1 MPNTPEHPVTFWSTY
16 KHQVSRP
23 TAFEKT
29 CKTFDAMKHPE
40 RPIASSMI
48 GGVAGGIV
56 GTLLFFTKPIT
67 SLAVASKDYA
77 TRQSID
83 DESIKAAK
91 TLFSKDYEQL
101 NDSELIALNTC
112 INMLRLAC
120 KNPKSHASQSIINL
134 IQAIQPEDKEEVIQQ
149 IHKQLFNQFKTFF
162 NDSKDQHMGKN
173 LYKITA
179 DCIRSSLEAN
189 NTRPRHSHA

>member
-1 MPNTPEHPVTFWSTY
+1 MPNTPEDSVTFWSTY

-67 SLAVASKDYA
+67 SLAVASKDYI
-77 TRQSID
+77 TRQSIE

-91 TLFSKDYEQL
+91 ALFSKDYEQL
-101 NDSELIALNTC
+101 NDSELLALKTC
-112 INMLRLAC
+112 INMLRYEC

-134 IQAIQPEDKEEVIQQ
+134 IQEIQPEDKKEVIEQT
-149 IHKQLFNQFKTFF
+149 HKQLFNQLKTLF
-162 NDSKDQHMGKN
+162 NDSKDQHRGKK
-173 LYKITA
+173 LYRMTA
-179 DCIRSSLEAN
+179 NSIRSSLDAN
-189 NTRPRHSHA
+189 NTCSRHPHA

>member
-1 MPNTPEHPVTFWSTY
+1 MPNTPEHSVTFWSTY

-91 TLFSKDYEQL
+91 
-101 NDSELIALNTC
+101 A
-112 INMLRLAC
+112 
-120 KNPKSHASQSIINL
+120 PKERQSR
-134 IQAIQPEDKEEVIQQ
+134 
-149 IHKQLFNQFKTFF
+149 QFFGRVKLKAKT
-162 NDSKDQHMGKN
+162 M
-173 LYKITA
+173 KITDMTIA
-179 DCIRSSLEAN
+179 VSQ
-189 NTRPRHSHA
+189 

>member
-1 MPNTPEHPVTFWSTY
+1 MPNTPEHSVTFWSTY

-23 TAFEKT
+23 TALEKT
-29 CKTFDAMKHPE
+29 CETFDAMKHPE
-40 RPIASSMI
+40 RPIASSI
-48 GGVAGGIV
+48 LGGVAGGIV

-91 TLFSKDYEQL
+91 ALFSKDYDQL
-101 NDSELIALNTC
+101 NGSELLALDTC
-112 INMLRLAC
+112 INLLRLAC
-120 KNPKSHASQSIINL
+120 KNPKSHTSQSIITM
-134 IQAIQPEDKEEVIQQ
+134 IQAIQPNDTVSSTNTAHE
-149 IHKQLFNQFKTFF
+149 QLFNQLKTFF

-173 LYKITA
+173 LYRMTA
-179 DCIRSSLEAN
+179 ISIKSSLDAN
-189 NTRPRHSHA
+189 NTCSRHPHA

>member
-1 MPNTPEHPVTFWSTY
+1 MPNTSEHSVTSCSTY

-101 NDSELIALNTC
+101 NDSELLALKTC

-120 KNPKSHASQSIINL
+120 EKPKSHASQSIINL
-134 IQAIQPEDKEEVIQQ
+134 IQEIQPEDKEEAIQQ

-173 LYKITA
+173 LYRMTA
-179 DCIRSSLEAN
+179 ISIRSSLEAN
-189 NTRPRHSHA
+189 KTYSRQPHA